1 MCWWTVS
8 GVVVALLAGCGSLQ
22 QEADAEAAR
31 VADHVLPG
39 PLGDA
44 IASADPQTPGAR
56 AVAAEDW
63 LSDPDWSV
71 TASQGGATWAVRGRA
86 GTAIRVDVYQY
97 WESGSFF
104 PPDQGDAAWGVAC
117 RSYDVAAA
125 VTADPVEC
133 PEDTPEEP

>member
-1 MCWWTVS
+1 MRWCLCA
-8 GVVVALLAGCGSLQ
+8 GVAVTLLAGCSSLQ
-22 QEADAEAAR
+22 READAQAAR

-39 PLGDA
+39 PLDDA
-44 IASADPQTPGAR
+44 VASADPQTPEGR

-63 LSDPDWSV
+63 LLDPDPTV
-71 TASQGGATWAVRGRA
+71 TASQGGATWAVRSTT
-86 GTAIRVDVYQY
+86 GTTIRVDVYQY